1 LGDTGPTLYRGNSS
15 IFPFEPTEIN
25 LVILTHAHIDHSGN
39 IPLLIREGYEGQILS
54 TAPTFDLTSL
64 LLYDSASL
72 HKKRLNTITANKK
85 LLKKGASLSKFTAAM
100 FFEQHVDEAI
110 ERFVTISFK
119 QRFKIKK
126 GLYLTF
132 NPTSHLLG
140 AANVILEVEEKGE
153 VKKIGFSGDIGRA
166 GYPLLTDPERMP
178 EVDYLICESTYGNRR
193 HQAEGDP
200 ADILAEIIK
209 EACIDKPGRLIVPAF
224 SVGRTQAL
232 LFTLNRLYSERNFT
246 PIKIFA
252 DSPMALQSTRIYQKY
267 LKFLN
272 KEAQDF
278 YRENEELFHFDSLQ
292 VMETSRESR
301 EIENHHE
308 PCIIISSSGMITGGR
323 IEQHLRNNIS
333 NSYATILMIGFSA
346 QGTLGNQLMQQP
358 KFLKIQ
364 GKEFP
369 VNAEIRQTDIFSGHG
384 DLDDLMAFVH
394 YQDKTKLKQLFIVH
408 GDISSMENFQQTLH
422 EDGYTMASM
431 PEYGSSYE
439 L

>member
-1 LGDTGPTLYRGNSS
+1 
-15 IFPFEPTEIN
+15 
-25 LVILTHAHIDHSGN
+25 
-39 IPLLIREGYEGQILS
+39 
-54 TAPTFDLTSL
+54 
-64 LLYDSASL
+64 
-72 HKKRLNTITANKK
+72 
-85 LLKKGASLSKFTAAM
+85 
-100 FFEQHVDEAI
+100 
-110 ERFVTISFK
+110 
-119 QRFKIKK
+119 
-126 GLYLTF
+126 
-132 NPTSHLLG
+132 
-140 AANVILEVEEKGE
+140 
-153 VKKIGFSGDIGRA
+153 
-166 GYPLLTDPERMP
+166 
-178 EVDYLICESTYGNRR
+178 
-193 HQAEGDP
+193 
-200 ADILAEIIK
+200 
-209 EACIDKPGRLIVPAF
+209 
-224 SVGRTQAL
+224 
-232 LFTLNRLYSERNFT
+232 
-246 PIKIFA
+246 
-252 DSPMALQSTRIYQKY
+252 MALQSTRIYQKY

-346 QGTLGNQLMQQP
+346 QGTLGNQLMQNP

-384 DLDDLMAFVH
+384 DLDDLMDFVH

-422 EDGYTMASM
+422 DDGYTMASM